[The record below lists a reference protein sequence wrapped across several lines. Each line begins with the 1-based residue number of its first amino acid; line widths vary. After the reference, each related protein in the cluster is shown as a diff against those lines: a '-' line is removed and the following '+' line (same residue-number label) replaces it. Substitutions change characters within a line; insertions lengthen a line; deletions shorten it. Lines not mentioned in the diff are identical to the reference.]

1 MKENWER
8 TKPLYKLHK
17 REIEEMLQFF
27 MPKEG
32 LESAQLLGGGFS
44 NLNYKL
50 QVESFKK
57 PFVLRISNEKN
68 CKLENSLHGKL
79 YKQMPVP
86 EIHYSKYQGDQS
98 FSIMEWKEGIQLKE
112 LMYGNDVRAIRQSA
126 FSVGCW
132 LSEMRKIKFKESG
145 FFNEDV
151 EVSDPLKITPDTYLS
166 LMKEFLIDGHV
177 SRWLG
182 KETTNEL
189 WDLTRRNNYFLKDI
203 DEVPALVHSDYN
215 GLNILVSEYKR
226 NSKVTGI
233 IDWEFAFSGP
243 VYFDIGNMLRYEN
256 IPYFSEF
263 ENAFIEGLKSGG
275 IILHHDWKKISKL
288 VDLIALG
295 SLLNHSYVGENR
307 VKDIKQLVTQTIK
320 NWDDY

>member
-1 MKENWER
+1 
-8 TKPLYKLHK
+8 
-17 REIEEMLQFF
+17 
-27 MPKEG
+27 
-32 LESAQLLGGGFS
+32 
-44 NLNYKL
+44 
-50 QVESFKK
+50 
-57 PFVLRISNEKN
+57 
-68 CKLENSLHGKL
+68 
-79 YKQMPVP
+79 
-86 EIHYSKYQGDQS
+86 
-98 FSIMEWKEGIQLKE
+98 
-112 LMYGNDVRAIRQSA
+112 
-126 FSVGCW
+126 